1 MKYILILLASLSLL
15 SCKEKKQELKDKQKE
30 IETGTLDSTNRYS
43 ADEIGWTTSIPSGWE
58 VQTRENTK
66 KNTERGLK
74 AIEKEMNAEVDASK
88 LIQLLNL
95 KKGKFNSFLSTIE
108 PYDTTDGISYEEN
121 NRRLYEVMKQTY
133 AGQGIDARYSEDIA
147 LLDGLS
153 FYVFNVKIYNK
164 DKSTVILNQTMY
176 SRLINGYDFGMTIS
190 YNGDEARKELEDIVF
205 SSKFSKRFFAFS
217 ISVSIFPSIFAICS
231 SIKTSAL
238 YRFLESLLSMRGSL
252 KASTCPLAF
261 QTVGCMNI
269 EASMPTILSFICT
282 MDFHQYSRML
292 FFSSTP

>member
-205 SSKFSKRFFAFS
+205 SSKFSKR
-217 ISVSIFPSIFAICS
+217 
-231 SIKTSAL
+231 
-238 YRFLESLLSMRGSL
+238 E
-252 KASTCPLAF
+252 
-261 QTVGCMNI
+261 
-269 EASMPTILSFICT
+269 
-282 MDFHQYSRML
+282 
-292 FFSSTP
+292 

>member
-108 PYDTTDGISYEEN
+108 PYDTTDGISYEEH

-133 AGQGIDARYSEDIA
+133 AGQGTDARYSEDTA

-205 SSKFSKRFFAFS
+205 SSKFSKR
-217 ISVSIFPSIFAICS
+217 
-231 SIKTSAL
+231 
-238 YRFLESLLSMRGSL
+238 E
-252 KASTCPLAF
+252 
-261 QTVGCMNI
+261 
-269 EASMPTILSFICT
+269 
-282 MDFHQYSRML
+282 
-292 FFSSTP
+292 